1 MGETSEEMN
10 KTIIFLHGFF
20 ASGSCVPA
28 TALKEAFEGKYNV
41 LTPDLPLHPHD
52 ALTYVLKLCEVYD
65 PVLLVGNSC
74 GAFYA
79 QMVSALWNVPAL
91 LSNPY
96 FLMTDFLRERKG
108 EHQYKSPRAD
118 GKQNFFIDEELIEE
132 FDGLQSVQ
140 FNKHSK
146 AKVWGIFGDN
156 DPIAHFE
163 PMFLE
168 HYEVSYHFPG
178 AHTPTAE
185 EIKAYHV
192 PLIEKMMK
200 EKDPME
206 WKVLESEYLY
216 KRPWLTARREHVK
229 LPTGAEI
236 QDFYVL
242 EYPEFCNVIAIT
254 KDGKFLMERQYRHA
268 QHLTGIEIP
277 AGAVVAGELTK
288 TSGCA
293 LH

>member
-1 MGETSEEMN
+1 MGETSEEMK

-52 ALTYVLKLCEVYD
+52 ALAYVQKLCEVYD
-65 PVLLVGNSC
+65 S
-74 GAFYA
+74 
-79 QMVSALWNVPAL
+79 
-91 LSNPY
+91 
-96 FLMTDFLRERKG
+96 
-108 EHQYKSPRAD
+108 
-118 GKQNFFIDEELIEE
+118 
-132 FDGLQSVQ
+132 
-140 FNKHSK
+140 
-146 AKVWGIFGDN
+146 
-156 DPIAHFE
+156 IAHFE

-206 WKVLESEYLY
+206 WEVLESEYLY

-236 QDFYVL
+236 QDVYVL